1 MSPKLAERGDHC
13 GILRL
18 LLGGLAACYGLSC
31 YAYPDRPVRLVVAYA
46 AGGNADVIARSVA
59 LRLTDRWGQQIIVDN
74 RPGASGI
81 IGTSIVA
88 KAASDG
94 HTLLVTG
101 TSHTSNPSLYKTLPY
116 KTQADLAPITLFA
129 TTPLLLLVN
138 ATVPATSVKE
148 LIALARTARG
158 GLTYASSG
166 AGGGPHLAAELFRL
180 STNVPLVHAP
190 FKGATP
196 ALIDL
201 LAGNVQLMFG
211 SLLTAL
217 PHARSGKL
225 RALAVTS
232 ARRAPAAAD
241 VPTLQESGV
250 PGYEANSWYG
260 LFAPAGTN
268 RTIIAKIATDCGYVL
283 RNYTREQLEA
293 EGAIVVA
300 NESAQFAEWINK
312 EIMKWEVVIKKSGI
326 TVN

>member
-1 MSPKLAERGDHC
+1 MAANCRGIFRLVLVAFLACFGM
-13 GILRL
+13 
-18 LLGGLAACYGLSC
+18 SC

-46 AGGNADVIARSVA
+46 AGGNADVIARAVA
-59 LRLTDRWGQQIIVDN
+59 QRLTERWGQQIIVDN

-88 KAASDG
+88 KAPADG

-101 TSHTSNPSLYKTLPY
+101 TSHTTNPSLYKSLPY
-116 KTQADLAPITLFA
+116 NTQADLAPVTLFA

-138 ATVPATSVKE
+138 ANVPATTVKE
-148 LIALARTARG
+148 LIALARSTQG
-158 GLTYASSG
+158 GLTYASTG
-166 AGGGPHLAAELFRL
+166 AGGGPHLATELFRL
-180 STNVPLVHAP
+180 STNVPLLHVP

-196 ALIDL
+196 ALTDL

-217 PHARSGKL
+217 PHARGGKL

-232 ARRAPAAAD
+232 ARRAPAAMD
-241 VPTLQESGV
+241 IPTLQESGV

-268 RTIIAKIATDCGYVL
+268 RAIVAKIATDSGQVL
-283 RNYTREQLEA
+283 RNHMRKQLET
-293 EGAIVVA
+293 EGAMVVA
-300 NESAQFAEWINK
+300 NEPSQFSEWINK
-312 EIMKWEVVIKKSGI
+312 EIRKWETVIQKSGI